1 MRAADAP
8 EWPQATLQSADSG
21 LLRAASTLPG
31 RSRTKGNPSLL
42 SSPTPDQVR
51 SIAPDPVAAR
61 AGEALANRRT
71 WSATGRN
78 DRAAW
83 GLCQGSGASP
93 YQTIVDFAGPA
104 FKCSCPSRKFP
115 CKHALGLLFLLAAD
129 ASVFPSADPPAWAT
143 EWLASR
149 EQRAERAEARAAV
162 KEAEPD
168 PAARAKRIQARER
181 KVDAGLLDLDRW
193 LRDLVRRGLAA
204 AKSEG
209 YSFWDQAGARLVD
222 AQAASLGR
230 EVRTLGAVANSGPG
244 WADGSLERVA
254 RLHLIVEAYRRLD
267 SLPEDLRADVRS
279 LVGWTVKE
287 DELPAAGTVA
297 DRWLVLGR
305 TVYADDRLTTARTWL
320 IGEGSNRYA
329 LHLAFGAGGANPP
342 PLAMPGSSFRG
353 ELVFYPSATP
363 LRVAVGNIG
372 EPGPVVTSLPGA
384 STIAAAADTFAAL
397 LARNPFLAS
406 WPVALADVVP
416 IGRDSEMLLRD
427 ASAATVRAAP
437 DAIAARLLALAGG
450 HPVTVFGMWSGRSIR
465 VLAALAEG
473 RLIDLGTEVAGD
485 GAGDGPSAAAPPRRA
500 GGGTGDGDP
509 WGRLVSAALLGTE
522 RSEPPD
528 LELALPVAALA
539 AQPAESRLLGAAAV
553 VAASRRAGWQAPTD
567 EGPLP
572 APAPADERPQ
582 VSAQAGWL
590 LRRALDDRPEL
601 VPEWLGLA
609 AAAGKRP
616 PNDELPRLLALA
628 GRNADARAALTPVLG
643 HRAAWLV
650 EQMPELAGGMTGSVG
665 DPAAAW
671 DAASTA
677 AGRAAV
683 IAALR
688 ATDPVVARELLAT
701 NWDAAT
707 TEERAVA
714 TSALALGLS
723 ADDTP
728 LLERG
733 WADSRVE
740 VRSAAI
746 DLLARLPDSDF
757 ARLADETARP
767 TLQIGGRFR
776 PSIQATPP
784 AAWDESL
791 ARLGIPKKP
800 PQGTGERA
808 WWLRHLLGR
817 VAPARWEEWL
827 AADPPAL
834 VDRALR
840 SDDAGPGAGGL
851 GRGRDPDA

>member
-1 MRAADAP
+1 MR
-8 EWPQATLQSADSG
+8 
-21 LLRAASTLPG
+21 
-31 RSRTKGNPSLL
+31 
-42 SSPTPDQVR
+42 PTP
-51 SIAPDPVAAR
+51 
-61 AGEALANRRT
+61 
-71 WSATGRN
+71 
-78 DRAAW
+78 
-83 GLCQGSGASP
+83 
-93 YQTIVDFAGPA
+93 
-104 FKCSCPSRKFP
+104 
-115 CKHALGLLFLLAAD
+115 
-129 ASVFPSADPPAWAT
+129 SVFPSADPPAWAT

-320 IGEGSNRYA
+320 IGEVSNRYA

-363 LRVAVGNIG
+363 LRVAVGNVG

-473 RLIDLGTEVAGD
+473 RLIDLGTDVAGD
-485 GAGDGPSAAAPPRRA
+485 GAGEGPSARRRRGAGAEARATAIRGAGSSVPRSWARSARSHRTWSSPCRSPRSQRNPRSPGSSARPRSWPRAVARA
-500 GGGTGDGDP
+500 GKRRRTRARFRRLRRPTSGLRSALKPGGS
-509 WGRLVSAALLGTE
+509 SAALSMIGRSSSPSGWDWRRRPASGRRTTSCRASSRSPAGTRTRVP
-522 RSEPPD
+522 RSLRFSDTGPRGSS
-528 LELALPVAALA
+528 
-539 AQPAESRLLGAAAV
+539 SRCR
-553 VAASRRAGWQAPTD
+553 SSRAG
-567 EGPLP
+567 
-572 APAPADERPQ
+572 
-582 VSAQAGWL
+582 
-590 LRRALDDRPEL
+590 
-601 VPEWLGLA
+601 
-609 AAAGKRP
+609 
-616 PNDELPRLLALA
+616 
-628 GRNADARAALTPVLG
+628 
-643 HRAAWLV
+643 
-650 EQMPELAGGMTGSVG
+650 
-665 DPAAAW
+665 
-671 DAASTA
+671 
-677 AGRAAV
+677 
-683 IAALR
+683 
-688 ATDPVVARELLAT
+688 
-701 NWDAAT
+701 
-707 TEERAVA
+707 
-714 TSALALGLS
+714 
-723 ADDTP
+723 
-728 LLERG
+728 
-733 WADSRVE
+733 
-740 VRSAAI
+740 
-746 DLLARLPDSDF
+746 
-757 ARLADETARP
+757 
-767 TLQIGGRFR
+767 
-776 PSIQATPP
+776 
-784 AAWDESL
+784 
-791 ARLGIPKKP
+791 
-800 PQGTGERA
+800 
-808 WWLRHLLGR
+808 
-817 VAPARWEEWL
+817 
-827 AADPPAL
+827 
-834 VDRALR
+834 
-840 SDDAGPGAGGL
+840 
-851 GRGRDPDA
+851 